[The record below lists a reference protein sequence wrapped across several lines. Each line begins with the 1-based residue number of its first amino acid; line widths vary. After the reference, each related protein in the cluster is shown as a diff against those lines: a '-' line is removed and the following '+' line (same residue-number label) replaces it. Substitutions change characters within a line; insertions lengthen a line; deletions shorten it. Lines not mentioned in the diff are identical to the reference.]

1 MQMLSEDYQTIL
13 ESDCTLYGEEQ
24 AVFAVPVIKDGKLAQ
39 IVAGAESQSVL
50 FAVNESDPCEEKT
63 AIILKDTETGIT
75 LRLKQDDRASIEE
88 QRLSEFLH
96 LAENRGESSVIR
108 QGRFMMSTIPVNGT
122 SWVQIMIRNMDDHI
136 SQMSLHISLYLL
148 LLGASLL
155 LFCFSIRRMK
165 RNMAGRK
172 TVSFWHGALCSS
184 AELWRAQWR
193 ILFDSMAMAQ
203 QRVGDQVLI
212 LQGIQHGQCLT
223 MKAGAKP
230 ARHFLDD
237 ADPLAR

>member
-1 MQMLSEDYQTIL
+1 
-13 ESDCTLYGEEQ
+13 
-24 AVFAVPVIKDGKLAQ
+24 
-39 IVAGAESQSVL
+39 
-50 FAVNESDPCEEKT
+50 
-63 AIILKDTETGIT
+63 
-75 LRLKQDDRASIEE
+75 
-88 QRLSEFLH
+88 
-96 LAENRGESSVIR
+96 
-108 QGRFMMSTIPVNGT
+108 
-122 SWVQIMIRNMDDHI
+122 
-136 SQMSLHISLYLL
+136 
-148 LLGASLL
+148 
-155 LFCFSIRRMK
+155 
-165 RNMAGRK
+165 MAGRK